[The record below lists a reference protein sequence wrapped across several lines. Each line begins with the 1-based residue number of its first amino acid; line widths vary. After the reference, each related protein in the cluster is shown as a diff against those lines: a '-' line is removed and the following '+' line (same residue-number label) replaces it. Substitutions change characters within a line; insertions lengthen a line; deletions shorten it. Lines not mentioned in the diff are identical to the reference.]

1 MTVILLR
8 HGVSTSNVAHTL
20 AGRSPGVELDVR
32 GQEQALAVAERLSG
46 LPVDAIV
53 RSPLLRCE
61 QTVAPLAEKLGL
73 TPIVEDRLAEVD
85 YGDWTGRELKEL
97 LKEPLW
103 KVVQRHASGA
113 VFPGGEGLAEVQ
125 IRAVAAIREYERRLA
140 AEYDRDVLWVACTHG
155 DVIKSV
161 LADALGIHL
170 DGFQRIVAEPASISV
185 VRYTP
190 TAPFVWRL
198 NDTGTDLAALIPKPK
213 TADEPAEGVPGGEVS
228 TSGSG
233 DNGSVDPG
241 APPGR

>member
-8 HGVSTSNVAHTL
+8 HGVSTSNVARTL
-20 AGRSPGVELDVR
+20 AGRSPGVELDPR
-32 GQEQALAVAERLSG
+32 GQEQALALAERLSA
-46 LPVDAIV
+46 LPIEAIV

-61 QTVAPLAEKLGL
+61 QTVAPLAEKCGL
-73 TPIVEDRLAEVD
+73 TPVVEERLAEVD

-97 LKEPLW
+97 LEEPLW

-113 VFPGGEGLAEVQ
+113 VFPGGEGLADVQ
-125 IRAVAAIREYERRLA
+125 IRAVAAMREHERRLA

-190 TAPFVWRL
+190 TSPFVWRI
-198 NDTGTDLAALIPKPK
+198 NDTGTDLTALVPKPK
-213 TADEPAEGVPGGEVS
+213 AADETEAVPGGEVN
-228 TSGSG
+228 TPPSG
-233 DNGSVDPG
+233 DNGSVDP
-241 APPGR
+241 AVPAAR